1 MQPGM
6 DDNKRQSTDRESAY
20 VLIEELRQLRKDAQR
35 LNSSMVERLKPFQKK
50 NGSFKTLPQ
59 SREKKE
65 TARKPDISV
74 ASTCTVLMA
83 AILAGQKVHKS
94 LFDVR
99 SISDVFRKSVTDANW
114 GSSGLTDGN
123 AFTTAIVVRS
133 AGFVVNAGIMGGKN
147 VAALKH
153 RRIKDAEGV
162 ADKTLAQIVRAKAKN
177 PARSFAVEDYPPKS
191 THAYWFVDGVISMG
205 VDLGPESWEKIATW
219 ASNEFHRQLIYV
231 SAGNDALMDP
241 PSLAMA
247 ACVISRIR
255 RFSMTEPRLTAVS
268 RQMPSTVELQFGIEQ
283 VFSKQSDSGIWYRYF
298 PLFHFPKGQGAAD
311 YCFSFEFL
319 EAILVEFGH
328 SVLKDGELLQRI
340 KRIITWCDTHE
351 LVFADSNKEY
361 RGWNSGGEVR
371 KLAAGQS
378 ESWATASV
386 HMFLMQLER
395 KINDVLDD
403 LILKSFGFDRAAVVR
418 SANKFDELIDAT
430 LKFPG
435 ERETT
440 LKTVIQREILNPVRQ
455 LDRNPEKLIETGIP
469 VPRSALLFGPP
480 GTSKSRLAKA
490 IAEYLAWPLIT
501 ITPSEFL
508 GKGLEQVH
516 AQVDARFRDLMDLRR
531 AVVFFDEM
539 DALAQTREADDPP
552 KVAANKEK
560 TTQQPKHESPDLDV
574 TRQLLTT
581 SMLPK
586 LANLWDQKRVVF
598 LMATNHKR
606 QLDPA
611 ITRPNRFD
619 LLLCVAP
626 PPWKR
631 KHATGSL
638 SAILGISEGD
648 AQKIE
653 AKLTHLAPDDSPTA
667 KELDHFTIA
676 EVGIFL
682 YHLRKSRQTSLLDAL
697 TQFSTPDEFHKLV
710 TGWAKDSITLR
721 TTDSPTRS
729 EFLKDL
735 KESRRQYFPGQ
746 R

>member
-1 MQPGM
+1 M
-6 DDNKRQSTDRESAY
+6 DDNKRQTIDKESTY
-20 VLIEELRQLRKDAQR
+20 VLIEDLRQLRKDAQR
-35 LNSSMVERLKPFQKK
+35 LNSSLVKRLRPFKKK
-50 NGSFKTLPQ
+50 NGSFKTLPK
-59 SREKKE
+59 SREKQDSPG
-65 TARKPDISV
+65 RPDISV

-83 AILAGQKVHKS
+83 ALLAGEKARKS
-94 LFDVR
+94 LFDT
-99 SISDVFRKSVTDANW
+99 SSAMDVFKKSVVNANW

-123 AFTTAIVVRS
+123 AFTTAIVIRC
-133 AGFVVNAGIMGGKN
+133 AGFVVNAGVMEAKA
-147 VAALKH
+147 VTALRH
-153 RRIKDAEGV
+153 RRFPDNEGV
-162 ADKTLAQIVRAKAKN
+162 GSKTLAQIARAKAKN
-177 PARSFAVEDYPPKS
+177 PAKAFAVEEYPAKS
-191 THAYWFVDGVISMG
+191 THAYWFVDGVISTHIG
-205 VDLGPESWEKIATW
+205 LELQSWKKIAAW
-219 ASNEFHRQLIYV
+219 ASNEFHRQAIYV

-247 ACVISRIR
+247 ACLISRIK
-255 RFSMTEPRLTAVS
+255 RFSMSEPRLAAVS
-268 RQMPSTVELQFGIEQ
+268 RQLPSTLELQFGVQQ
-283 VFSKQSDSGIWYRYF
+283 VFAKQSDSGIWYRYF

-328 SVLKDGELLQRI
+328 YVLKDSHLLQRI
-340 KRIITWCDTHE
+340 TRIIEWCDKHE
-351 LVFADSNKEY
+351 LVFTDGDKEY

-371 KLAAGQS
+371 KLADGQS

-386 HMFLMQLER
+386 HMFLTQLES

-403 LILKSFGFDRAAVVR
+403 LTLKFFGFDRTAVVK
-418 SANKFDELIDAT
+418 STTKFDDMVDAS

-435 ERETT
+435 ERQKT
-440 LKTVIQREILNPVRQ
+440 LKTVIQRDILDPIKK
-455 LDRNPEKLIETGIP
+455 LDRNREKLIQNGLP

-490 IAEYLAWPLIT
+490 MAEYLGWPLIT

-531 AVVFFDEM
+531 VVVFFDEM
-539 DALAQTREADDPP
+539 DALAQTREGEDLPEPSPARD
-552 KVAANKEK
+552 K
-560 TTQQPKHESPDLDV
+560 TTKEESPDLDV

-586 LANLWDQKRVVF
+586 LASLWDQDRVIF

-626 PPWKR
+626 PQWKNKR
-631 KHATGSL
+631 KAKSL
-638 SAILGISEGD
+638 SATLGVAEED
-648 AQKIE
+648 AAKIE
-653 AKLTHLAPDDSPTA
+653 RELARLAPDDSA
-667 KELDHFTIA
+667 ASQSLDYFTIA
-676 EVGIFL
+676 EIGIFL
-682 YHLRKSRQTSLLDAL
+682 YHLRKSREITLLNAL
-697 TQFSTPDEFHKLV
+697 EQFESPDGFREAV
-710 TGWAKDSITLR
+710 ERWAKDSITLR
-721 TTDSPTRS
+721 TTESPTRS
-729 EFLKDL
+729 EFLQDF